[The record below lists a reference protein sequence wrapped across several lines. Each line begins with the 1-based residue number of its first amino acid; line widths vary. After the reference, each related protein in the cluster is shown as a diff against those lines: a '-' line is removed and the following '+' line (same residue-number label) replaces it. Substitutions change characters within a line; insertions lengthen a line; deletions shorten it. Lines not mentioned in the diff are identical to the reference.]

1 MVKRGNIANHRL
13 IQGQTLDMNK
23 PAEIHDAG
31 WLKGRIKRHSH
42 ELFRLAWPVMLSR
55 LGIVA
60 LMVVDTIMVG
70 IYSTDQLAY
79 LNLGNGTF
87 IMVVLVMAIGF
98 LMGTLIHTSHA
109 YGAKDYIECG
119 RVFRRSLP
127 YSIWIGLT
135 CTVLLLPGEFYFTLA
150 GQTPELAAQ
159 GGKVMTVL
167 SFGLLGHL
175 LYVNG
180 IFFLEGLGRPKP
192 AVVIMMV
199 GNILNVGLNYVL
211 IFGKLGFPE
220 MGAEGSAWATTI
232 LRILMGG
239 VTVLYILTSPTFHR
253 YQLRSSRKEAWSSW
267 KPQRE
272 KGHAA
277 GLSLGVEVVAF
288 AALTIFAGWI
298 SKMALASYGVIFSI
312 MTVPFMVTAGLGAA
326 TAIRVGMARGRG
338 DVKDTA
344 LAGLTGF
351 SLGAV
356 ILLAAG
362 IIIYFF
368 DQEIFSLYTD
378 DAALILFSLPFIAY
392 TAYVIFFDG
401 LQMVLGNALRGLGET
416 WIPTGIQS
424 IVYII
429 IMTPLS
435 YYLAIPLGHGVLGL
449 LEAVLYAS
457 IVSVALQG
465 GHFLQR
471 TRAAYPLID
480 KR

>member
-1 MVKRGNIANHRL
+1 
-13 IQGQTLDMNK
+13 MNK

-31 WLKGRIKRHSH
+31 WLRKRFKRHVH

-55 LGIVA
+55 LGIVV
-60 LMVVDTIMVG
+60 LIIVDTIMVG
-70 IYSTDQLAY
+70 IYSTDELAY

-87 IMVVLVMAIGF
+87 IMVVLVMAIGL

-109 YGAKDYIECG
+109 FGAKDYDECG

-127 YSIWIGLT
+127 YCIWIGLT
-135 CTVLLLPGEFYFTLA
+135 CTILLLPGEFYFTLA
-150 GQTPELAAQ
+150 ELSPELAAE

-167 SFGLLGHL
+167 SFGLVGHL

-192 AVVIMMV
+192 AVVIMTV
-199 GNILNVGLNYVL
+199 GNILNLGLNYVL

-220 MGAEGSAWATTI
+220 MGAVGSAWATTI
-232 LRILMGG
+232 LRLLMGG
-239 VTVLYILTSPTFHR
+239 ATILYLFTSPTFHR
-253 YQLRSSRKEAWSSW
+253 YRLHSYRKEAWGSW
-267 KPQRE
+267 RAQRE

-298 SKMALASYGVIFSI
+298 GKMALAAYGVIFNI
-312 MTVPFMVTAGLGAA
+312 MTVPFMITAGLGAA
-326 TAIRVGMARGRG
+326 TAIRVGMAKGRG
-338 DVKDTA
+338 DAKDTA

-351 SLGAV
+351 GLGVA
-356 ILLAAG
+356 ILLFSG
-362 IIIYFF
+362 VVIYLF
-368 DQEIFSLYTD
+368 DQEIFSFYTD
-378 DAALILFSLPFIAY
+378 DAALILFSLPFIAF

-416 WIPTGIQS
+416 WIPTGIQTF
-424 IVYII
+424 VYVI
-429 IMTPLS
+429 IMIPLS
-435 YYLAIPLGHGVLGL
+435 YYLAIPLGRGVLGL

-457 IVSVALQG
+457 VVSVALQG